1 MGRFL
6 MGVIGGV
13 VPVGKV
19 GAPAC
24 CGIKADTS
32 GVLSGGSP
40 PVPDGCW

>member
-13 VPVGKV
+13 VPAGNA

-24 CGIKADTS
+24 CGMSDCAS
-32 GVLSGGSP
+32 GELGGSP
-40 PVPDGCW
+40 PVPGG